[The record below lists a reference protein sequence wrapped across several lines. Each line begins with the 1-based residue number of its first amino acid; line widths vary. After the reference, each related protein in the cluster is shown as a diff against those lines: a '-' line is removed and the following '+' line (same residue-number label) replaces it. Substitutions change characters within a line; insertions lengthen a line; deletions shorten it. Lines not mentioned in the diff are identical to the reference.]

1 MSFCFLNYSQ
11 KGAILNGVKKRL
23 FYGVH
28 AAKARQRHRPERIS
42 PVSTAGELVRKLILA
57 HAKGDAAAFQ
67 AAAEAYI
74 VEERRKNHHV
84 LAKDLERALYTPN
97 GVLGN
102 GPSHAPL
109 MNGSLSLLGIPES
122 DLPHDKDRDAPLI
135 EVIEPYRELDDL
147 VLTPSTR
154 DTLDRIIIEQRKAD
168 LLRSYG
174 LRPAGKVL
182 FCGPPGCGKTVAAE
196 ALATALYLPLVL
208 VRFDAV
214 ISSYLGETAANL
226 RKVFTFARSR
236 KMVMLFDE
244 FDAIG
249 KHRTA
254 IEEHGE
260 LKRVVNSF
268 LQMLD
273 SFHGESLLIAATN
286 HQGLLDPALW
296 RRFDEIVAF
305 ELPDAVAIVELLR
318 RNLHQIG
325 IAPGLVFDERVSDV
339 LGCSHADIERIAQ
352 DAVKQTVLAGQTR
365 IQPDTLDRAIQH
377 QLARRALSSSEDGDL
392 SIDQL

>member
-1 MSFCFLNYSQ
+1 MS
-11 KGAILNGVKKRL
+11 
-23 FYGVH
+23 
-28 AAKARQRHRPERIS
+28 
-42 PVSTAGELVRKLILA
+42 TTGELIRKLILA
-57 HAKGDAAAFQ
+57 HAKGDSAAFQ
-67 AAAEAYI
+67 IVAEEYI
-74 VEERRKNHHV
+74 AEERRKNHHV
-84 LAKDLERALYTPN
+84 LAKDLERVLYNDTSNPAKAL
-97 GVLGN
+97 
-102 GPSHAPL
+102 APFL
-109 MNGSLSLLGIPES
+109 NRSLRLLGLPES
-122 DLPHDKDRDAPLI
+122 ELPQDKDRDTFLV
-135 EVIEPYRELDDL
+135 EVIEPRYTLDDL
-147 VLTPSTR
+147 VLTSSVR
-154 DTLDRIIIEQRKAD
+154 AALDRIVIEQQKAD
-168 LLRSYG
+168 ILNSYG
-174 LRPAGKVL
+174 LRAAGKVL

-196 ALATALYLPLVL
+196 ALAATLYLPLVL

-268 LQMLD
+268 LQLLD
-273 SFHGESLLIAATN
+273 GFRGESLMIAATN

-305 ELPDAVAIVELLR
+305 DLPDAVAIADVLR

-325 IAPGLVFDERVSDV
+325 IAPGLVLDERAADL
-339 LGCSHADIERIAQ
+339 LGCSHADIERVAQ
-352 DAVKQTVLAGQTR
+352 DAVKQTVIAGQSR
-365 IQPDTLDRAIQH
+365 VQLDTLDQSVQR
-377 QLARRALSSSEDGDL
+377 QLARRALSSSGYGDL
-392 SIDQL
+392 PIDQL